1 MMNIKQIV
9 LALFTALGAYGGFP
23 NPPTWWKKLT
33 KFLIVRIF
41 CLWALI
47 YQGGGNADIKL
58 TTIITIIIFG
68 FFNLPQILTHVGSAA
83 IKTASTVGSA
93 AVSTAST
100 VGSAAVSTAST
111 VGSAASTVGSAAST
125 VGSVALATE
134 DDDE

>member
-23 NPPTWWKKLT
+23 NPPKWWTKLT
-33 KFLIVRIF
+33 KFLIVRIL

-58 TTIITIIIFG
+58 TTIITIVIFG
-68 FFNLPQILTHVGSAA
+68 LFNLPQILTHVGSVAA
-83 IKTASTVGSA
+83 STASTVGSA

-100 VGSAAVSTAST
+100 VGSVAVSTAST

-125 VGSVALATE
+125 VGSVALTTE